1 MTAAPEPSA
10 VDGTGVGTLRMTG
23 EVGAVDAAGS
33 GGENLGTG
41 DRTGAGRTGL
51 ALEGGGKKG
60 LTTTG
65 IAGAGG
71 VAITIGREEIAAVG
85 TGGVAR
91 GEFGVA
97 AAVPAVPAAGA
108 AGLTATGAMTDG
120 NPNIVRLSGG
130 RAAPGAGVVEVG
142 CGVMPVRATGIAADG
157 RAPGIRDGRE
167 AGGAAAGGDP
177 DPGVAMGSIPD
188 GRVGGFTFQADG
200 TEAGV
205 GPPLS
210 MVISP

>member
-1 MTAAPEPSA
+1 M
-10 VDGTGVGTLRMTG
+10 DGTGVGTLRMTG
-23 EVGAVDAAGS
+23 AVGAVGAAGS

-41 DRTGAGRTGL
+41 GRTGAGSTGL
-51 ALEGGGKKG
+51 ALEGGGKEG
-60 LTTTG
+60 LATTG

-97 AAVPAVPAAGA
+97 AATGA
-108 AGLTATGAMTDG
+108 AGLTTTGAFTDG
-120 NPNIVRLSGG
+120 NPIIVRLSVG
-130 RAAPGAGVVEVG
+130 RAAPGTGVEEVG

-157 RAPGIRDGRE
+157 RAPGIRDGRG
-167 AGGAAAGGDP
+167 AGGADDEGDA
-177 DPGVAMGSIPD
+177 DPGVAMGRIPD

-200 TEAGV
+200 TEADV
-205 GPPLS
+205 GTPRS